1 MQEILRKIIVVH
13 HHIVAKKL
21 PRGHRVKH
29 KAIAVVLYTYSRVQH
44 IAPVNTLTVLTRT
57 LCSSLQGVVRRGYIG
72 SSYLLFRYYLTV
84 WETILVHILII
95 GYETEIQPMG
105 WIPQQTGFSTK
116 LVELIGTLTI
126 ELIGE
131 ETVLSAVE
139 SRKSESRFV
148 AQLCVM
154 SYLCLAPEFVSEREF
169 KVCALINKRILTIKT
184 YQSAFGIHS
193 IERSL
198 RAVKHIN
205 TVYIVSMEVERTL
218 ALNGHIVYIH
228 SHRRRIYTR
237 TYATHI
243 HRRCVTRAIFG
254 HYERRN
260 ESRKLPKVLRVKALQ
275 LQMTERS
282 TVQRL
287 LTQAISL
294 FRVVV
299 DIYFFNVVNAYSVVN
314 LFIVICQQ

>member
-29 KAIAVVLYTYSRVQH
+29 KAIAVVLNAYSRVQH

-84 WETILVHILII
+84 WETILIHILIV
-95 GYETEIQPMG
+95 GYEAEVQPMG

-139 SRKSESRFV
+139 S
-148 AQLCVM
+148 
-154 SYLCLAPEFVSEREF
+154 
-169 KVCALINKRILTIKT
+169 
-184 YQSAFGIHS
+184 
-193 IERSL
+193 
-198 RAVKHIN
+198 
-205 TVYIVSMEVERTL
+205 
-218 ALNGHIVYIH
+218 
-228 SHRRRIYTR
+228 
-237 TYATHI
+237 
-243 HRRCVTRAIFG
+243 
-254 HYERRN
+254 
-260 ESRKLPKVLRVKALQ
+260 
-275 LQMTERS
+275 
-282 TVQRL
+282 
-287 LTQAISL
+287 
-294 FRVVV
+294 
-299 DIYFFNVVNAYSVVN
+299 
-314 LFIVICQQ
+314 